1 MDKKLKQMVEDFD
14 KVLNLF
20 KKMESSSIEDI
31 EDLKEELGSLQKDL
45 KKRYEKPNTDEN
57 EEGVG
62 P

>member
-1 MDKKLKQMVEDFD
+1 MVEDFD

-45 KKRYEKPNTDEN
+45 KKRYEKPDIGEDD
-57 EEGVG
+57 EGVG

>member
-1 MDKKLKQMVEDFD
+1 MVEDFD

-31 EDLKEELGSLQKDL
+31 EDLKEELGSLQKNL
-45 KKRYEKPNTDEN
+45 KKRYEEPDMGEN

-62 P
+62 PQNPL